1 VTYARA
7 TATAQRLV
15 SQKGAALTITRTT
28 PGTYSPTGGV
38 SGSVVTTAVGNAVAK
53 SPSRADSERMRALEL
68 IETATVILLVSSVGL
83 AFAPTPGD
91 TLAWSGATYTVRDVV
106 TLAPNATERIL
117 YTVYASR

>member
-1 VTYARA
+1 
-7 TATAQRLV
+7 
-15 SQKGAALTITRTT
+15 
-28 PGTYSPTGGV
+28 
-38 SGSVVTTAVGNAVAK
+38 VTTAVGHAVAK

-91 TLAWSGATYTVRDVV
+91 TLAWSGAAYTVRDVV
-106 TLAPNATERIL
+106 TLAPNGAERIL